1 MKSKLSILLL
11 GIAGWFASQP
21 ANACT
26 GITLKSKDGTT
37 IVARTIEWGG
47 SNLNSQYVIV
57 PRGYT
62 AQSYTPEGINGMK
75 FTARYGYV
83 GLAVEQKEFIAEGV
97 NEAGLSAGLFYFP
110 SYGKYEDYN
119 ASEKENTISDLQLV
133 SWILGNCA
141 TLDEVKEAVKIPVIG
156 NGDVTSP
163 EAARQLVEMTGCDGI
178 MIGRGAQGNPWIFRQ
193 ILHWME
199 TGEEEPK
206 PDLEEVKAMILR
218 HAKMLV
224 EYKGAYTGIRE
235 MRKHVA
241 WYTFGFPG
249 AAKLREKVNHTE
261 TYEDL
266 EELLQTYLKA
276 NPERD

>member
-11 GIAGWFASQP
+11 GMAGWFASQP

-97 NEAGLSAGLFYFP
+97 NEAGLS
-110 SYGKYEDYN
+110 
-119 ASEKENTISDLQLV
+119 V
-133 SWILGNCA
+133 
-141 TLDEVKEAVKIPVIG
+141 
-156 NGDVTSP
+156 
-163 EAARQLVEMTGCDGI
+163 
-178 MIGRGAQGNPWIFRQ
+178 
-193 ILHWME
+193 
-199 TGEEEPK
+199 
-206 PDLEEVKAMILR
+206 
-218 HAKMLV
+218 
-224 EYKGAYTGIRE
+224 
-235 MRKHVA
+235 
-241 WYTFGFPG
+241 
-249 AAKLREKVNHTE
+249 
-261 TYEDL
+261 
-266 EELLQTYLKA
+266 
-276 NPERD
+276 